1 MHDQSQTTIKPMVS
15 LTTFNTQKPTKR
27 KILLLGATGS
37 IGKQT
42 IDVLK
47 QHEQDFELVGISA
60 GHDLEGLKTIMKQ
73 FDTIQYVGCSNQEDT
88 TIDGIPLF
96 GGEDQMVRLVQNCQY
111 DLLVNAVV
119 GFRGLEPTLQAI
131 EANHDVA
138 LANKESLVCGG
149 ELIKEA
155 LTHST
160 SQIYPIDSEHSAIYQ
175 CLQGN
180 SIEQV
185 RHLYITASG
194 GSLRHLKR
202 DQLEDITPAT
212 ALKHPS
218 WNMGARITIDSSTMV
233 NKGFEVIEAHYL
245 FDLPYEKIIPILH
258 PQSIIHSMVEYE
270 DHAIIAQM
278 GSADMRLPIQYALYA
293 PQRPA
298 LHEDHPLDFSKM
310 FSLDF
315 KAMDY
320 ERFKMLNVCIE
331 AGKKKGNAGCVLN
344 GADEQAVELFLQEK
358 IRFLEIEEAILYA
371 LKKVE
376 WIEHPTFE
384 QLRQTDYLS
393 RQAVLEF
400 AQLHHAKTE
409 ANC

>member
-1 MHDQSQTTIKPMVS
+1 MHDSVKTTIQPMVS
-15 LTTFNTQKPTKR
+15 LTTPDHKRQIKR

-37 IGKQT
+37 IGQQT
-42 IDVLK
+42 IDVLH

-60 GHDLEGLKTIMKQ
+60 GHDLEGLKQIIKQ
-73 FDTIQYVGCSNQEDT
+73 FNTIQFVGCSNQEDGT
-88 TIDGIPLF
+88 LEGIPLF
-96 GGEDQMVRLVQNCQY
+96 GGQDQMVRLVESCDY
-111 DLLVNAVV
+111 DVLVNAVV
-119 GFRGLEPTLQAI
+119 GFRGLEPTLRAI
-131 EANHDVA
+131 QTNHDVA

-149 ELIKEA
+149 ELVKEA
-155 LTHST
+155 LANST

-180 SIEQV
+180 RIEQV

-194 GSLRHLKR
+194 GSLRDLTR
-202 DQLEDITPAT
+202 EQLADITPAR

-278 GSADMRLPIQYALYA
+278 GSADMRLPIQYALYS
-293 PQRPA
+293 PERPV
-298 LHEDHPLDFSKM
+298 LNEDHPLDFSKM

-320 ERFKMLNVCIE
+320 DRFKMLNVCIE
-331 AGKKKGNAGCVLN
+331 AGKKKGNAGCILN
-344 GADEQAVELFLQEK
+344 GADEQAVELFLKEK
-358 IRFLEIEEAILYA
+358 ITFLEIEEAILYA
-371 LKKVE
+371 LEHVE

-384 QLRQTDYLS
+384 QLRQTDLLA
-393 RQAVLEF
+393 RQAVIDF
-400 AQLHHAKTE
+400 AHLHHTDK
-409 ANC
+409 

>member
-1 MHDQSQTTIKPMVS
+1 MHDSVKTTIQPMVS
-15 LTTFNTQKPTKR
+15 LTTPDHKRQTKR

-37 IGKQT
+37 IGQQT
-42 IDVLK
+42 IDVLH

-60 GHDLEGLKTIMKQ
+60 GHDLEGLKQIIKQ
-73 FDTIQYVGCSNQEDT
+73 FDTIQFVGCSNQEDGT
-88 TIDGIPLF
+88 LEGIPLF
-96 GGEDQMVRLVQNCQY
+96 GGEDQMVRLVERCNF
-111 DLLVNAVV
+111 DVLVNAVV
-119 GFRGLEPTLQAI
+119 GFRGLEPTLRAI
-131 EANHDVA
+131 QTNHDVA

-149 ELIKEA
+149 ELVKEA
-155 LTHST
+155 LANSI

-180 SIEQV
+180 RIEQV

-194 GSLRHLKR
+194 GSLRDLSR
-202 DQLEDITPAT
+202 EQLADITPAR

-245 FDLPYEKIIPILH
+245 FDLPYAKIIPILH

-278 GSADMRLPIQYALYA
+278 GSADMRLPIQYALYS
-293 PQRPA
+293 PERPV
-298 LHEDHPLDFSKM
+298 LNEDHPLDFSKM

-320 ERFKMLNVCIE
+320 DRFKMLNVCIE
-331 AGKKKGNAGCVLN
+331 AGKKKGNAGCILN
-344 GADEQAVELFLQEK
+344 GADEQAVELFLKEK
-358 IRFLEIEEAILYA
+358 ISFLEIEEAILYA
-371 LKKVE
+371 LEHVE

-384 QLRQTDYLS
+384 QLRQTDLLA
-393 RQAVLEF
+393 RQAVIDF
-400 AQLHHAKTE
+400 AHLHHADK
-409 ANC
+409 

>member
-1 MHDQSQTTIKPMVS
+1 MYDSMGTTIQPMVS
-15 LTTFNTQKPTKR
+15 LTTPKAKEQTRR

-37 IGKQT
+37 IGQQT

-60 GHDLEGLKTIMKQ
+60 GHDLEGLKNIIKQ
-73 FDTIQYVGCSNQEDT
+73 FDTIQYVGCSNQEDGT
-88 TIDGIPLF
+88 LEGIPLF
-96 GGEDQMVRLVQNCQY
+96 GGEQQMVRLVQTCDY

-119 GFRGLEPTLQAI
+119 GFRGLEPTLRAI
-131 EANHDVA
+131 ELHHDVA

-149 ELIKEA
+149 ELIREA
-155 LTHST
+155 LSYSP

-180 SIEQV
+180 RIEQV

-194 GSLRHLKR
+194 GSLRDLTR
-202 DQLEDITPAT
+202 DQLADITPAR

-278 GSADMRLPIQYALYA
+278 GSADMRLPIQYALYS
-293 PQRPA
+293 PERPV
-298 LHEDHPLDFSKM
+298 LKEEHPLDFSKM

-320 ERFKMLNVCIE
+320 ERFKMLSVCIE
-331 AGKKKGNAGCVLN
+331 AGKRKGNAGCVLN

-358 IRFLEIEEAILYA
+358 ISFLEIEEAILYA
-371 LKKVE
+371 LKSVE

-384 QLRQTDYLS
+384 QLRQTDWRA
-393 RQAVLEF
+393 RQAVIDF
-400 AQLHHAKTE
+400 AHLHHA
-409 ANC
+409 NN

>member
-1 MHDQSQTTIKPMVS
+1 MHDSVKTTIQPMVG
-15 LTTFNTQKPTKR
+15 LTTPDHKRQTKR

-37 IGKQT
+37 IGQQT
-42 IDVLK
+42 IDVLH

-60 GHDLEGLKTIMKQ
+60 GHDLEGLKQIIKQ
-73 FDTIQYVGCSNQEDT
+73 FDTIQFVGCSNQEDGT
-88 TIDGIPLF
+88 LEGIPLF
-96 GGEDQMVRLVQNCQY
+96 GGEDQMVRLVERCNF
-111 DLLVNAVV
+111 DVLVNAVV
-119 GFRGLEPTLQAI
+119 GFRGLEPTLRAI
-131 EANHDVA
+131 QTNHDVA

-149 ELIKEA
+149 ELVKEA
-155 LTHST
+155 LANSI

-180 SIEQV
+180 RIEQV

-194 GSLRHLKR
+194 GSLRDLSR
-202 DQLEDITPAT
+202 EQLADITPAR

-245 FDLPYEKIIPILH
+245 FDLPYAKIIPILH

-278 GSADMRLPIQYALYA
+278 GSADMRLPIQYALYS
-293 PQRPA
+293 PERPV
-298 LHEDHPLDFSKM
+298 LNEDHPLDFSKM

-320 ERFKMLNVCIE
+320 DRFKMLNVCIE
-331 AGKKKGNAGCVLN
+331 AGKKKGNAGCILN
-344 GADEQAVELFLQEK
+344 GADEQAVELFLKEK
-358 IRFLEIEEAILYA
+358 ISFLEIEEAILYA
-371 LKKVE
+371 LEHVE

-384 QLRQTDYLS
+384 QLRQTDLLA
-393 RQAVLEF
+393 RQAVIDF
-400 AQLHHAKTE
+400 AHLHHADK
-409 ANC
+409 

>member
-1 MHDQSQTTIKPMVS
+1 MHDSVKTTIQPMVS
-15 LTTFNTQKPTKR
+15 LTTPDHKRQTKR

-37 IGKQT
+37 IGQQT
-42 IDVLK
+42 IDVLH

-60 GHDLEGLKTIMKQ
+60 GHDLEGLKQIIKQ
-73 FDTIQYVGCSNQEDT
+73 FNTIQFVGCSNQEDGT
-88 TIDGIPLF
+88 LEGIPLF
-96 GGEDQMVRLVQNCQY
+96 GGQDQMVRLVERCDY
-111 DLLVNAVV
+111 DVLVNAVV
-119 GFRGLEPTLQAI
+119 GFRGLEPTLRAI
-131 EANHDVA
+131 QTNHDVA

-149 ELIKEA
+149 ELVKEA
-155 LTHST
+155 LASST

-180 SIEQV
+180 RIEQV

-194 GSLRHLKR
+194 GSLRDLSR
-202 DQLEDITPAT
+202 EQLADITPAR

-245 FDLPYEKIIPILH
+245 FDLPYAKIIPILH

-278 GSADMRLPIQYALYA
+278 GSADMRLPIQYALYS
-293 PQRPA
+293 PERPV
-298 LHEDHPLDFSKM
+298 LNEDHPLDFSKM

-320 ERFKMLNVCIE
+320 DRFKMLNVCIE
-331 AGKKKGNAGCVLN
+331 AGKKKGNAGCILN
-344 GADEQAVELFLQEK
+344 GADEQAVELFLKEK
-358 IRFLEIEEAILYA
+358 ISFLEIEEAILYA
-371 LKKVE
+371 LEHVE

-384 QLRQTDYLS
+384 QLRQTDLLA
-393 RQAVLEF
+393 RQAVLDF
-400 AQLHHAKTE
+400 AHLHHADK
-409 ANC
+409 

>member
-1 MHDQSQTTIKPMVS
+1 MHDSVKTTIQPMVS
-15 LTTFNTQKPTKR
+15 LTTPDHKRQTKR

-37 IGKQT
+37 IGQQT
-42 IDVLK
+42 IDVLH

-60 GHDLEGLKTIMKQ
+60 GHDLEGLKRIIKQ
-73 FDTIQYVGCSNQEDT
+73 FNTIQFVGCSNQEDGT
-88 TIDGIPLF
+88 LEGIPLF
-96 GGEDQMVRLVQNCQY
+96 GGKDQMVRLVESCDY
-111 DLLVNAVV
+111 DVLVNAVV
-119 GFRGLEPTLQAI
+119 GFRGLEPTLRAI
-131 EANHDVA
+131 QTNHDVA

-149 ELIKEA
+149 ELVKEA
-155 LTHST
+155 LANAT

-180 SIEQV
+180 RIEQV

-194 GSLRHLKR
+194 GSLRDLTR
-202 DQLEDITPAT
+202 DQLADITPAR

-278 GSADMRLPIQYALYA
+278 GSADMRLPIQYALYS
-293 PQRPA
+293 PERPV
-298 LHEDHPLDFSKM
+298 LNEDHPLDFSKM

-320 ERFKMLNVCIE
+320 DRFKMLNVCIE

-344 GADEQAVELFLQEK
+344 GADEQAVELFLKEK
-358 IRFLEIEEAILYA
+358 ITFLEIEEAILYA
-371 LKKVE
+371 LEHVE

-384 QLRQTDYLS
+384 QLRQTDLLA
-393 RQAVLEF
+393 RQAVIDF
-400 AQLHHAKTE
+400 AHLHHTDK
-409 ANC
+409 